1 MVKSS
6 ISSKIFRSN
15 FIRREIVMETREV
28 EYIIVGI
35 GTAGLGA
42 FSRIRKKS
50 DSILLVQHGPYGT
63 TCARVGCMPSK
74 MLIAAGDLAHAIG
87 EGAFFGIDGHYKVNG
102 KRVFERLKQDRDD
115 KFVGSVLNYV
125 DSIGEQFKIAGK
137 ATFVAPQTLDI
148 DGKLQVK
155 AKKIILTCGST
166 PYLSP
171 IFEPL
176 RDELDTSD
184 TIFELDDLPQSLAV
198 VGLGVIALELGQAFH
213 RLGVDTTLYG
223 RSGRIGSFTHPD
235 MQREVLRTLQQELN
249 IIPQGN
255 FTRVIKVAAG
265 YELTYVTSEG
275 ETLVKTYERV
285 LLASGR
291 ASNLRS
297 MNLEKSG
304 LVLDERGLPEYDP
317 QTMQCGDAPVFIAG
331 DVTEDLP
338 LWHEAYTEGRIAA
351 ASAISFPD
359 RKKGK
364 RTPGLGIYFTDPEMA
379 TVGATYSSLDTEQIV
394 VGRARM
400 ARGPRHEIYHDKRG
414 MIQVYVDKESG
425 SLLGA
430 EIFGR
435 GAEHMAHVL
444 VLAIEHKMTVAE
456 ILQMPIYHPSL
467 EEVMKDALNH
477 ALFQLR

>member
-1 MVKSS
+1 
-6 ISSKIFRSN
+6 
-15 FIRREIVMETREV
+15 METREV
-28 EYIIVGI
+28 DYVIVGV

-42 FSRIRKKS
+42 FSRIRKQT
-50 DSILLVQHGPYGT
+50 DSLLLIQHGSYGT

-74 MLIAAGDLAHAIG
+74 MLIAAGDLAHAID
-87 EGAFFGIDGHYKVNG
+87 EGTYFGIDGHYQVNG
-102 KRVFERLKQDRDD
+102 KRVFERLKQDRAD

-125 DSIGEQFKIAGK
+125 DSIDDQYKIEGK
-137 ATFVAPQTLDI
+137 ATFVAPQTIDV
-148 DGKLQVK
+148 DGKLRIK

-166 PYLSP
+166 PYISAV
-171 IFEPL
+171 FEPL
-176 RDELDTSD
+176 RDELDSSD
-184 TIFELDDLPQSLAV
+184 TIFELDDLPKSLAV

-213 RLGVDTTLYG
+213 RLGVETTLYG

-235 MQREVLRTLQQELN
+235 MQSEVLRTLQQELN
-249 IIPQGN
+249 IVPQGN
-255 FTRVIKVAAG
+255 FTKAVKVAAG

-275 ETLVKTYERV
+275 DTLVKTYERV

-297 MNLEKSG
+297 MNLENSG
-304 LVLDERGLPEYDP
+304 LELDDRGLPVYDT

-331 DVTEDLP
+331 DATEDLP

-351 ASAISFPD
+351 TSAISFPA
-359 RKKGK
+359 RKEGK

-379 TVGATYSSLDTEQIV
+379 TVGTSYSSLYSEQIV
-394 VGRARM
+394 IGRARM
-400 ARGPRHEIYHDKRG
+400 ARGPRHEIYNDKRG
-414 MIQVYVDKESG
+414 MIQVYVDKGSG

-430 EIFGR
+430 EIFGC

-444 VLAIEHKMTVAE
+444 VLAIEHQMTVAK

-467 EEVMKDALNH
+467 EEVMKSALNH

>member
-1 MVKSS
+1 
-6 ISSKIFRSN
+6 
-15 FIRREIVMETREV
+15 METREV
-28 EYIIVGI
+28 EYAIIGI

-42 FSRIRKKS
+42 FSRIRKKTES
-50 DSILLVQHGPYGT
+50 LLLIQHGPYGT

-74 MLIAAGDLAHAIG
+74 MLIAAGDLAHAID
-87 EGAFFGIDGHYKVNG
+87 EGAFFGIDGHYQVNG
-102 KRVFERLKQDRDD
+102 KRVFERLKQDRAD
-115 KFVGSVLNYV
+115 KFVGSVLSYV
-125 DSIGEQFKIAGK
+125 DNIEDQYKVEGK
-137 ATFVAPQTLDI
+137 ATFVAPQTI
-148 DGKLQVK
+148 DVAGKLRVK
-155 AKKIILTCGST
+155 AKKIILACGST
-166 PYLSP
+166 PYVSAV
-171 IFEPL
+171 FEPL

-184 TIFELDDLPQSLAV
+184 TIFELDDLPKSLAV

-213 RLGVDTTLYG
+213 RLGVETTLYG

-255 FTRVIKVAAG
+255 FTKATKVADG
-265 YELTYVTSEG
+265 YELTYLTSDG
-275 ETLVKTYERV
+275 ETVVKTYERV

-297 MNLEKSG
+297 MNLENSG
-304 LVLDERGLPEYDP
+304 LVLDDRGLPEYDSL
-317 QTMQCGDAPVFIAG
+317 TMQCGTAPVFVAG

-338 LWHEAYTEGRIAA
+338 LWHEAYIEGRVAA
-351 ASAISFPD
+351 ASAISFPV
-359 RKKGK
+359 RKEGK

-379 TVGATYSSLDTEQIV
+379 TVGTTYSSLDSEQV
-394 VGRARM
+394 VIGRARM
-400 ARGPRHEIYHDKRG
+400 ARGPRHEIYNDQRG
-414 MIQVYVDKESG
+414 MIQVYVDKEGG

-444 VLAIEHKMTVAE
+444 VLAIEHKMTVGE
-456 ILQMPIYHPSL
+456 ILQMPVYHPSL
-467 EEVMKDALNH
+467 EEVMKEALNN